1 VSPLYIGLIGVGLLV
16 VLIFLRM
23 PVGLAM
29 ACVGFVGFSW
39 LTSIKGGLGILR
51 TVPFSTLASYDLS
64 VLPLFL
70 LMGSLAYHSGL
81 SESLYHSAYKWIGSL
96 PGGLAIATV
105 LACSGFA
112 AISGS
117 TLATAATMGMIALP
131 EMKKHKYDPALAT
144 GVVAS
149 AGSLGILIPPS
160 SILIIY
166 GILTEQSIG
175 KLFMAG
181 IFPGLLL
188 AFLFAANIYIRA
200 RLNPELAPKGAR
212 VGFFEKILALRAS
225 WAVLVLFLL
234 IMGGLYI
241 GLFTPTEA
249 AGVGAFAT
257 LILALWRKRFTKKAL
272 VTALGETMRSTAMI
286 LVIIIG
292 AMIFGYFLAR
302 SRLPFELAK
311 FVGSLS
317 VSPYIILT
325 GILILYLLLG
335 CVMDTF
341 AMVILTVPIFYPVI
355 LKLNFDPIWFG
366 VIMVLVSEMGV
377 ITPPVGINVYVV
389 HGVAKNVPLVIIF
402 RGILPFLLMIVIC
415 IILLIAFPQI
425 AVFLPSIM

>member
-1 VSPLYIGLIGVGLLV
+1 
-16 VLIFLRM
+16 
-23 PVGLAM
+23 
-29 ACVGFVGFSW
+29 
-39 LTSIKGGLGILR
+39 
-51 TVPFSTLASYDLS
+51 
-64 VLPLFL
+64 
-70 LMGSLAYHSGL
+70 
-81 SESLYHSAYKWIGSL
+81 L

-325 GILILYLLLG
+325 GILILYLFLG